1 VSDEPV
7 LNGPASARRHPPP
20 WLFVFSGTAYG
31 VPGAFQS
38 QMMPFFSRKTGI
50 DLGAIGW
57 FVTLL
62 FVPAV
67 LQPLFAPIVDV
78 GPPRKVWLV
87 ILAVLSSAALVCA
100 FAFPPPDHVTAFLTF
115 GFIAQVLSA
124 LISACNGGLLA
135 VTMPDALRGRASA
148 WLNVGN
154 LSGGG
159 IAGALAIWMLGSG
172 VAPIWVGV
180 VVAVLMTVPSL
191 AILFAYEPEND
202 NIRSLG
208 DVFGQTMR
216 DVASVLFS
224 KKGLTGMALCI
235 SPVGTA
241 AMTQYF
247 SGIGADYAASD
258 DRIAFVSGGASVFVT
273 ALGALG
279 GGYLCDRFNRRAVYL
294 LSGLLTAAVGI
305 VVAAQPHTPA
315 TYTYGAT
322 IYNLITGL
330 CYAAFTATVLETIGE
345 GGKAAGTQ
353 YALFVASGNAAIAY
367 VTLIDTRF
375 KYEYGHSWWRVS
387 YGIDDVWRADALI
400 NLLGVVVLGLAFAKL
415 GAFGKRRP
423 GDAVAKVPP

>member
-1 VSDEPV
+1 MLSHP
-7 LNGPASARRHPPP
+7 PTSRRHPPP

-50 DLGAIGW
+50 ELGAIGW

-62 FVPAV
+62 FVPSL
-67 LQPLFAPIVDV
+67 LQLFYAPIVDV

-87 ILAVLSSAALVCA
+87 ILSALSGASLVCA
-100 FAFPPPDHVTAFLTF
+100 FAFPPPDHVTAFMTF
-115 GFIAQVLSA
+115 GFVAQMLSA

-135 VTMPDALRGRASA
+135 VTMPDELRGRASA

-159 IAGALAIWMLGSG
+159 IAGWLAIEMLGDN
-172 VAPIWVGV
+172 VPPIWVGV
-180 VVAVLMTVPSL
+180 VVALLMFGPSL
-191 AILFAYEPEND
+191 AILFAYEPKND

-208 DVFGQTMR
+208 DVFGQTLR
-216 DVASVLFS
+216 DVGAVLFS
-224 KKGLTGMALCI
+224 KKGLTGVALCI

-258 DRIAFVSGGASVFVT
+258 ARIAFVSGGASVAVT
-273 ALGALG
+273 AVGALV
-279 GGYLCDRFNRRAVYL
+279 GGYLCDRYNRRALYL
-294 LSGLLTAAVGI
+294 LSGVLTAACGLI
-305 VVAAQPHTPA
+305 VAALPHSPE

-322 IYNLITGL
+322 VYNLITGL
-330 CYAAFTATVLETIGE
+330 CYSAFTAMVLETIGE

-353 YALFVASGNAAIAY
+353 YAVFVSAGNAAIAY
-367 VTLIDTRF
+367 VVLVDTRF
-375 KYEYGHSWWRVS
+375 KDG
-387 YGIDDVWRADALI
+387 YGIDGVWHADAALNLI
-400 NLLGVVVLGLAFAKL
+400 GVIVLAIVFVKL

-423 GDAVAKVPP
+423 GTTVAKVPP